1 MTEYERS
8 RTMPAQP
15 EQVFDQA
22 ANVGRLDTWLPRDL
36 HVEPEEPPAV
46 TVHEDRTDQ
55 DMSALLSARP
65 EQMRLEWGTRDQGS
79 YAGWLQVAG
88 LDGGASEVTV
98 HLSFFDEDHDPGR
111 RAVDDALDGSLR
123 RLEEQVRLRTDN
135 PANPDG

>member
-15 EQVFDQA
+15 EHVFDQA
-22 ANVGRLDTWLPRDL
+22 ANVGQLDTWLPRDL

-55 DMSALLSARP
+55 DTSALLSARP
-65 EQMRLEWGTRDQGS
+65 EQMRLEWGTREQGS

-88 LDGGASEVTV
+88 LDSGASEVTV
-98 HLSFFDEDHDPGR
+98 HLSFFDEGHDPGQ
-111 RAVDDALDGSLR
+111 RAVVEALDGSLR
-123 RLEEQVRLRTDN
+123 RLEEQVRMRTDN
-135 PANPDG
+135 AAG